1 VNLIAFAP
9 LWLAALTAAALL
21 AAAIEDV
28 MRLRISN
35 IAVLAVLFAAIAAMA
50 FAGFHVALWENAAV
64 FVGVLAVG
72 TFAFARNWLGG
83 GDVKLFA
90 ATGLWVG
97 FEAAPWLLAAI
108 FLAGG
113 VVAILYIIVRKARG
127 KKRSEANRIPYGV
140 AIAAGALFVL
150 GSQYSNRAS
159 ERGLAPLPAIKGV
172 DLPKQSAP

>member
-1 VNLIAFAP
+1 MNLIAFAP
-9 LWLAALTAAALL
+9 AWLAALTAAALL
-21 AAAIEDV
+21 AAAIEDLR
-28 MRLRISN
+28 RLRISN
-35 IAVLAVLFAAIAAMA
+35 VTVLVVLLAAIAAMA
-50 FAGFHVALWENAAV
+50 FAGFRGALWQNAAV
-64 FVGVLAVG
+64 FVGVLIVG

-83 GDVKLFA
+83 GDVKLLA

-150 GSQYSNRAS
+150 GSQYSNRAN
-159 ERGLAPLPAIKGV
+159 ERGFAPLPVIKGV
-172 DLPKQSAP
+172 NLPNQ